1 MEGRLKIGELS
12 ERHGLSTATVRYY
25 ERLGLLGQP
34 ERSDGGYRLFTTE
47 DEARLRF
54 ILRGKALDLSL
65 EEIGSLLEAWHTGQC
80 GETRT
85 RLRHLVAH
93 KIREARDRARE
104 AEAFA
109 DQLAHVYARLGEEIV
124 NGDDCGCIPELPIS
138 PVSDLVAELARIE
151 HAVCSCGGR
160 LGTTEGCP
168 CGCCGETTTTSE
180 GGDDMTDQLTTE
192 EATPTASTC
201 ACCAPAAQKAEA
213 TDRPDGTST
222 SGCQCGSGDS
232 SGCGPDCTCGS

>member
-1 MEGRLKIGELS
+1 MEGKLRIGELS

-25 ERLGLLGQP
+25 ERLGLLGEP
-34 ERSDGGYRLFTTE
+34 ERSNGGYRLFTSE

-93 KIREARDRARE
+93 KIREARDRSRE

-109 DQLAHVYARLGEEIV
+109 DQLSHVYARLGEEMPD
-124 NGDDCGCIPELPIS
+124 GDDCGCIPDLPLS

-160 LGTTEGCP
+160 LGTSEGCP
-168 CGCCGETTTTSE
+168 CGCCGETTTSE

-201 ACCAPAAQKAEA
+201 ACCAPAQTAEA
-213 TDRPDGTST
+213 TDRPDGTSA
-222 SGCQCGSGDS
+222 SSCQCGSGDS
-232 SGCGPDCTCGS
+232 SGCGPDCSCGS